1 MFNFE
6 TALTR
11 RAGEDCARTEIEQ
24 NVTRQTMVRRNE
36 NPQSHILNGAADS
49 AQNAWNTAMA
59 QMKGSMDRQTFS
71 TLLGNAELL
80 ACEDGVYTVGMT
92 NGFTRDWA
100 EQRLSGT
107 IEKILSAMADTPQ
120 KVTFVVSGNW
130 QPSNTASQ
138 TVKAE
143 ASHEMP
149 EAAQEPEPAPKASV
163 QAKPRTDSILAR
175 FTFDSFVV
183 SNNNNLAAAAARAVA
198 VNPGTAYNPLFIYG
212 GVGMG
217 KTHLLHAIGNHLNNS
232 GLKVVFASSEEF
244 TSDFIRSIQN
254 RDDETFREKYRS
266 ADVLLIDDIQFI
278 IGKESTQEAFFHT
291 FNKLYEMNKQIVITS
306 DRAPKAMAT
315 LDERMRSRFEWGL
328 TVDIQPA
335 DLETRIAILSAK
347 AQRAGKQ
354 VPMDVLEQIARQVT
368 SNIRELEGALN
379 RVLAVSDLCG
389 HSLDKELVRMSLTDM
404 SSPKHTTSADEI
416 IESVSDVFG
425 VPVEKVMSR
434 DRTKDVALTRQVI
447 MYLMR
452 EEANASLPAI
462 GQAMGGR
469 DHTTVIHA
477 CEKVAQLLQTDNQFR
492 TRVFRAKDMIF
503 G

>member
-1 MFNFE
+1 
-6 TALTR
+6 
-11 RAGEDCARTEIEQ
+11 
-24 NVTRQTMVRRNE
+24 MVRRNE
-36 NPQSHILNGAADS
+36 TQTTNILPGVAAS
-49 AQNAWNTAMA
+49 AQKAWKATMS
-59 QMKGSMDRQTFS
+59 QMKGSMDRQTFN
-71 TLLGNAELL
+71 TLLGSAELL
-80 ACEDGVYTVGMT
+80 ACEDGVYTIGMA

-100 EQRLSGT
+100 EQRLSET
-107 IEKILSAMADTPQ
+107 IEKILSGMADGPQ
-120 KVTFVVSGNW
+120 KVAFVVTGTW
-130 QPSNTASQ
+130 QPPQ
-138 TVKAE
+138 IVKEPAAE
-143 ASHEMP
+143 AAAP
-149 EAAQEPEPAPKASV
+149 AGNVPTEAAKPAPAVRAS
-163 QAKPRTDSILAR
+163 ADNILAR
-175 FTFDSFVV
+175 FTFDNFVV
-183 SNNNNLAAAAARAVA
+183 SNNNNLASAAARAVSET
-198 VNPGTAYNPLFIYG
+198 PGGAYNPLFIYG

-217 KTHLLHAIGNHLNNS
+217 KTHLLHAIGNRLKDS
-232 GLKVVFASSEEF
+232 DLKVVFASSEEF
-244 TSDFIRSIQN
+244 TNDFIRSIQN
-254 RDDETFREKYRS
+254 RDDEAFRLKYRT

-306 DRAPKAMAT
+306 DRPPKAMAT

-347 AQRAGKQ
+347 VQRSGRQ
-354 VPMDVLEQIARQVT
+354 VPMEVLEQIARQVT

-404 SSPKHTTSADEI
+404 SSPKHSTSADEI

-452 EEANASLPAI
+452 EEANVSLPQI
-462 GQAMGGR
+462 GLAMGGR

-477 CEKVAQLLQTDNQFR
+477 CEKVSSLLQTDNQFR
-492 TRVFRAKDMIF
+492 SRVFRAKDMIF
-503 G
+503 S

>member
-1 MFNFE
+1 
-6 TALTR
+6 
-11 RAGEDCARTEIEQ
+11 
-24 NVTRQTMVRRNE
+24 MVRRNE
-36 NPQSHILNGAADS
+36 NPTTHILNGAADS
-49 AQNAWNTAMA
+49 AQNAWNTALA

-80 ACEDGVYTVGMT
+80 ACEDGIYTIGMA

-100 EQRLSGT
+100 EQRLSST
-107 IEKILSAMADTPQ
+107 LEKILSAIAGNSQ
-120 KVTFVVSGNW
+120 KVTFVVAQNW
-130 QPSNTASQ
+130 RSSQ
-138 TVKAE
+138 TVRAE
-143 ASHEMP
+143 AEQAPAAVMP
-149 EAAQEPEPAPKASV
+149 QYAQTAAPEKPAEPKRMSSE
-163 QAKPRTDSILAR
+163 SILAR
-175 FTFDSFVV
+175 FTFDNFVV
-183 SNNNNLAAAAARAVA
+183 SNNNNLACAAARAVSET
-198 VNPGTAYNPLFIYG
+198 PGTAYNPLFIYG

-217 KTHLLHAIGNHLNNS
+217 KTHLLHAIGNRLDGS
-232 GLKVVFASSEEF
+232 GLNVVFASSEEF
-244 TSDFIRSIQN
+244 TNDFIRSIQN
-254 RDDETFREKYRS
+254 RDDENFREKYRS

-347 AQRAGKQ
+347 AKQAGKQ

-389 HSLDKELVRMSLTDM
+389 HTLDKELVRMSLTDM
-404 SSPKHTTSADEI
+404 SSPKHSTSADEI
-416 IESVSDVFG
+416 IESVSGVFG

-452 EEANASLPAI
+452 EEANVSLPQI
-462 GQAMGGR
+462 GLAMGGR

-477 CEKVAQLLQTDNQFR
+477 CEKVAALLQTDNSFR
-492 TRVFRAKDMIF
+492 SRVFRAKDMIF

>member
-1 MFNFE
+1 
-6 TALTR
+6 
-11 RAGEDCARTEIEQ
+11 
-24 NVTRQTMVRRNE
+24 
-36 NPQSHILNGAADS
+36 
-49 AQNAWNTAMA
+49 MA
-59 QMKGSMDRQTFS
+59 QMKASMDRQTFS

-80 ACEDGVYTVGMT
+80 ACEDGVYTVGMA

-107 IEKILSAMADTPQ
+107 IEKILSAMAETPQ
-120 KVTFVVSGNW
+120 KVTFVVAANW
-130 QPSNTASQ
+130 QPVRTERVNEEE
-138 TVKAE
+138 E
-143 ASHEMP
+143 AHSS
-149 EAAQEPEPAPKASV
+149 EPASAAPAAA
-163 QAKPRTDSILAR
+163 AKPAPAVKTRSDSILAR

-198 VNPGTAYNPLFIYG
+198 ETPGAAYNPLFIYG

-217 KTHLLHAIGNHLNNS
+217 KTHLLHAIGNRLNGS
-232 GLKVVFASSEEF
+232 GMNVVFASSEEF

-254 RDDETFREKYRS
+254 RDDETFRDKYRS

-347 AQRAGKQ
+347 AQRAGRQ

-389 HSLDKELVRMSLTDM
+389 HSLDRELVRMSLTDM

-434 DRTKDVALTRQVI
+434 DRTKNVALTRQVI

-452 EEANASLPAI
+452 EEANASLPQI

-477 CEKVAQLLQTDNQFR
+477 CEKVANMLQTDNQFR
-492 TRVFRAKDMIF
+492 TQVFRAKDMIF

>member
-1 MFNFE
+1 
-6 TALTR
+6 
-11 RAGEDCARTEIEQ
+11 
-24 NVTRQTMVRRNE
+24 
-36 NPQSHILNGAADS
+36 
-49 AQNAWNTAMA
+49 MA
-59 QMKGSMDRQTFS
+59 QMKGSMDRQTFN
-71 TLLGNAELL
+71 TLLGNAVLL
-80 ACEDGVYTVGMT
+80 ACEDGVYTVGMA

-100 EQRLSGT
+100 EQRLSAA
-107 IEKILSAMADTPQ
+107 IEKILSAMTGTPQ
-120 KVTFVVSGNW
+120 KVTFVVSGTW
-130 QPSNTASQ
+130 QPARTSNEGVEEPS
-138 TVKAE
+138 KPE
-143 ASHEMP
+143 ASAETKP
-149 EAAQEPEPAPKASV
+149 VITSSP
-163 QAKPRTDSILAR
+163 AKPRTESILAR

-198 VNPGTAYNPLFIYG
+198 ATPGAAYNPLFIYG

-217 KTHLLHAIGNHLNNS
+217 KTHLLHAIGNQLKGS
-232 GLKVVFASSEEF
+232 GMNVVFASSEEF
-244 TSDFIRSIQN
+244 TNDFIRSIQN
-254 RDDETFREKYRS
+254 RDDEAFREKYRS

-335 DLETRIAILSAK
+335 DLETRIAILSTK
-347 AQRAGKQ
+347 ARQAGRQ
-354 VPMDVLEQIARQVT
+354 VPDDVIEQIARQVT
-368 SNIRELEGALN
+368 SNVRELEGALN

-389 HSLDKELVRMSLTDM
+389 HELDRELVRMSLTDM

-434 DRTKDVALTRQVI
+434 DRTRDVALTRQVI

-452 EEANASLPAI
+452 EEANVSLPQI
-462 GQAMGGR
+462 GLAMGGR
-469 DHTTVIHA
+469 DHTTVLHA
-477 CEKVAQLLQTDNQFR
+477 CERVSSLLQTDNQFR
-492 TRVFRAKDMIF
+492 SRVFRAKDMIF

>member
-1 MFNFE
+1 MG
-6 TALTR
+6 LCVS
-11 RAGEDCARTEIEQ
+11 RAGNERDVKIL
-24 NVTRQTMVRRNE
+24 TMVRRNDTQTT
-36 NPQSHILNGAADS
+36 NILPGVAAS
-49 AQNAWNTAMA
+49 AQKAWKAAMA
-59 QMKGSMDRQTFS
+59 QMKGSMDRQTFN
-71 TLLGNAELL
+71 TLLGTAELL
-80 ACEDGVYTVGMT
+80 ACEDGVYTVGMA

-100 EQRLSGT
+100 EQRLSQT
-107 IEKILSAMADTPQ
+107 IEKILSGMADGPQ
-120 KVTFVVSGNW
+120 KVAFVVSGTW
-130 QPSNTASQ
+130 QPPQIEKET
-138 TVKAE
+138 AE
-143 ASHEMP
+143 AVSP
-149 EAAQEPEPAPKASV
+149 AGNVPAAADKPASAVHPTA
-163 QAKPRTDSILAR
+163 DNILAR
-175 FTFDSFVV
+175 FTFDNFVV
-183 SNNNNLAAAAARAVA
+183 SNNNNLASAAARAVSET
-198 VNPGTAYNPLFIYG
+198 PGGAYNPLFIYG

-217 KTHLLHAIGNHLNNS
+217 KTHLLHAIGNRLKDS
-232 GLKVVFASSEEF
+232 ELKVVFVSSEEF

-254 RDDETFREKYRS
+254 RDDETFRAKYRT

-306 DRAPKAMAT
+306 DRPPKAMAA

-347 AQRAGKQ
+347 VQRSGRQ
-354 VPMDVLEQIARQVT
+354 VPMEVLEQIARQVT

-389 HSLDKELVRMSLTDM
+389 HTLDKELVRMSLTDM
-404 SSPKHTTSADEI
+404 SSPKNSLSADEI
-416 IESVSDVFG
+416 IESVSGVFG

-452 EEANASLPAI
+452 EEANVSLPQI

-477 CEKVAQLLQTDNQFR
+477 CEKVSSLLQTDHQFR
-492 TRVFRAKDMIF
+492 SRVFRAKDMIF

>member
-1 MFNFE
+1 MKKI
-6 TALTR
+6 L
-11 RAGEDCARTEIEQ
+11 
-24 NVTRQTMVRRNE
+24 TMVRRNE
-36 NPQSHILNGAADS
+36 NQTTKILTGEAGS
-49 AQNAWNTAMA
+49 AQNAWKAAMA

-80 ACEDGVYTVGMT
+80 TFGDGVFTVGMA

-100 EQRLSGT
+100 EQRLSET
-107 IEKILSAMADTPQ
+107 IEKILSGMLGTPQ
-120 KVTFVVSGNW
+120 KVAFVVTSSW
-130 QPSNTASQ
+130 Q
-138 TVKAE
+138 
-143 ASHEMP
+143 ASHSERETAGLQAETETVQP
-149 EAAQEPEPAPKASV
+149 QPASFREAPQPHASN
-163 QAKPRTDSILAR
+163 ILAR
-175 FTFDSFVV
+175 FTFDNFVV
-183 SNNNNLAAAAARAVA
+183 SGNNNLASAAARAVSEA
-198 VNPGTAYNPLFIYG
+198 PGTAYNPLFIYG

-217 KTHLLHAIGNHLNNS
+217 KTHLLHAIGNRLKDS
-232 GLKVVFASSEEF
+232 SMKVVFASSEEF

-347 AQRAGKQ
+347 ARRAGKEI
-354 VPMDVLEQIARQVT
+354 PMDVIEQIARQVT

-389 HSLDKELVRMSLTDM
+389 RSLDRELVRMSLTDM
-404 SSPKHTTSADEI
+404 TTPKSSTSADEI
-416 IESVSDVFG
+416 IQSVSGIFG

-452 EEANASLPAI
+452 EEANVSLPQI

-477 CEKVAQLLQTDNQFR
+477 CEKVASLLQTDNQFR
-492 TRVFRAKDMIF
+492 SRVYRAKDMIF

>member
-1 MFNFE
+1 
-6 TALTR
+6 
-11 RAGEDCARTEIEQ
+11 
-24 NVTRQTMVRRNE
+24 MVRRNE
-36 NPQSHILNGAADS
+36 NPKTLILNGVADS
-49 AQNAWNTAMA
+49 ARTAWKTAMT

-80 ACEDGVYTVGMT
+80 ACEDGVYTVGMA

-100 EQRLSGT
+100 EQRLSAA
-107 IEKILSAMADTPQ
+107 IEKILTAMAGMPQ
-120 KVTFVVSGNW
+120 KVTFVVSQNW
-130 QPSNTASQ
+130 TASHPQ
-138 TVKAE
+138 KEMPQKAAE
-143 ASHEMP
+143 AEALQP
-149 EAAQEPEPAPKASV
+149 AAQPAVP
-163 QAKPRTDSILAR
+163 AKTAAPVRMSSENILSR
-175 FTFDSFVV
+175 FTFDNFVV
-183 SNNNNLAAAAARAVA
+183 SNNNNLACAAARAVA
-198 VNPGTAYNPLFIYG
+198 ETPGTAYNPLFIYG

-217 KTHLLHAIGNHLNNS
+217 KTHLLHAIGNRLNGS
-232 GLKVVFASSEEF
+232 GLNVVFASSEEF

-389 HSLDKELVRMSLTDM
+389 HTLDRELVRMSLTDM
-404 SSPKHTTSADEI
+404 SSPKHNTSADEI

-434 DRTKDVALTRQVI
+434 DRTRDVALTRQVI

-452 EEANASLPAI
+452 EEANVSLPQI
-462 GQAMGGR
+462 GLAMGGR

-477 CEKVAQLLQTDNQFR
+477 CEKVASLLKTDNSFR
-492 TRVFRAKDMIF
+492 TQVFRAKDMIF

>member
-1 MFNFE
+1 MSLHKN
-6 TALTR
+6 
-11 RAGEDCARTEIEQ
+11 EQ
-24 NVTRQTMVRRNE
+24 NVKLLTMVRRNE
-36 NPQSHILNGAADS
+36 NQTAKILTGVAAS
-49 AQNAWNTAMA
+49 AQNAWKATMA

-80 ACEDGVYTVGMT
+80 ACENGVYTIGMT

-107 IEKILSAMADTPQ
+107 IEKILSGMENSPQ
-120 KVTFVVSGNW
+120 KVSFVVSGTW
-130 QPSNTASQ
+130 QPSHTERETAEE
-138 TVKAE
+138 TPFNE
-143 ASHEMP
+143 TELRP
-149 EAAQEPEPAPKASV
+149 AAQPAPAIRKQSE
-163 QAKPRTDSILAR
+163 SILAR
-175 FTFDSFVV
+175 FTFDNFVV
-183 SNNNNLAAAAARAVA
+183 SNNNNLASAAARAVA
-198 VNPGTAYNPLFIYG
+198 ETPGTAYNPLFIYG

-217 KTHLLHAIGNHLNNS
+217 KTHLLHAIGNR
-232 GLKVVFASSEEF
+232 LKDSDLDVVFASSEEF
-244 TSDFIRSIQN
+244 TNDFIRSIQN

-315 LDERMRSRFEWGL
+315 LEERMRSRFEWGL

-347 AQRAGKQ
+347 AKRAGKQ

-389 HSLDKELVRMSLTDM
+389 HTLDRELVRMSLTDI
-404 SSPKHTTSADEI
+404 STPKHNTSADEI
-416 IESVSDVFG
+416 IESVSGVFG

-452 EEANASLPAI
+452 EEANVSLPQI
-462 GQAMGGR
+462 GLAMGGR

-477 CEKVAQLLQTDNQFR
+477 CEKVASLLQTDNQFR
-492 TRVFRAKDMIF
+492 SRVFRAKDMIF

>member
-1 MFNFE
+1 
-6 TALTR
+6 
-11 RAGEDCARTEIEQ
+11 
-24 NVTRQTMVRRNE
+24 MVRRNE
-36 NPQSHILNGAADS
+36 NPKTLILNGVADS
-49 AQNAWNTAMA
+49 AQSAWKTAMT
-59 QMKGSMDRQTFS
+59 QMKGNMDRQTFS

-80 ACEDGVYTVGMT
+80 ACEDGVYTVGMA

-100 EQRLSGT
+100 EQRLSAA
-107 IEKILSAMADTPQ
+107 IEKILTAMADAPQ
-120 KVTFVVSGNW
+120 KVTFVVTQNW
-130 QPSNTASQ
+130 IADHPAQE
-138 TVKAE
+138 KAE
-143 ASHEMP
+143 AAAASAAP
-149 EAAQEPEPAPKASV
+149 QPAAQPAAPEKAPAAVRMSNEN
-163 QAKPRTDSILAR
+163 ILSR

-183 SNNNNLAAAAARAVA
+183 SNNNNLACAAARAVA
-198 VNPGTAYNPLFIYG
+198 ETPGTAYNPLFIYG

-217 KTHLLHAIGNHLNNS
+217 KTHLLHAIGNRLNGS
-232 GLKVVFASSEEF
+232 GLNVVFASSEEF

-354 VPMDVLEQIARQVT
+354 VPMEVLEQIARQVT

-389 HSLDKELVRMSLTDM
+389 HTLDRELVRMSLTDM
-404 SSPKHTTSADEI
+404 SSPKHTTSTDEI
-416 IESVSDVFG
+416 IESVSGVFG

-434 DRTKDVALTRQVI
+434 DRTRDVALTRQVI

-452 EEANASLPAI
+452 EEANVSLPQI
-462 GQAMGGR
+462 GMAMGGR
-469 DHTTVIHA
+469 DHTTVMHA
-477 CEKVAQLLQTDNQFR
+477 CEKVASLLQTDNSFR
-492 TRVFRAKDMIF
+492 SQVFRAKDLIF

>member
-1 MFNFE
+1 
-6 TALTR
+6 
-11 RAGEDCARTEIEQ
+11 
-24 NVTRQTMVRRNE
+24 
-36 NPQSHILNGAADS
+36 
-49 AQNAWNTAMA
+49 MA

-71 TLLGNAELL
+71 TLLGSAELL
-80 ACEDGVYTVGMT
+80 ACEDGVYTVGMA

-107 IEKILSAMADTPQ
+107 IEKILSGMQGAPQ
-120 KVTFVVSGNW
+120 KVAFVVSGAW
-130 QPSNTASQ
+130 LPPDRESRESGDETETSVVPAE
-138 TVKAE
+138 VKAE
-143 ASHEMP
+143 V
-149 EAAQEPEPAPKASV
+149 K
-163 QAKPRTDSILAR
+163 TDRSRPCVSNILAR
-175 FTFDSFVV
+175 FTFDNFVV
-183 SNNNNLAAAAARAVA
+183 SNNNNLASAAARAVSET
-198 VNPGTAYNPLFIYG
+198 PGTAYNPLFIYG

-217 KTHLLHAIGNHLNNS
+217 KTHLLHAIGNRLKDS
-232 GLKVVFASSEEF
+232 DLKVVFASSEEF

-306 DRAPKAMAT
+306 DRSPRSMVT

-347 AQRAGKQ
+347 AKQSGKQ
-354 VPMDVLEQIARQVT
+354 VPMEVLEQIARQVT

-389 HSLDKELVRMSLTDM
+389 HTLDKELVRMSLTDM
-404 SSPKHTTSADEI
+404 STPKRNMSADEI

-434 DRTKDVALTRQVI
+434 DRTKEVALTRQVI

-452 EEANASLPAI
+452 EEANVSLPQI
-462 GQAMGGR
+462 GLAMGGR

-477 CEKVAQLLQTDNQFR
+477 CEKVSSLLQKDNQFR
-492 TRVFRAKDMIF
+492 SQVFRAKDMIF

>member
-1 MFNFE
+1 
-6 TALTR
+6 
-11 RAGEDCARTEIEQ
+11 
-24 NVTRQTMVRRNE
+24 
-36 NPQSHILNGAADS
+36 
-49 AQNAWNTAMA
+49 MA
-59 QMKGSMDRQTFS
+59 QMKGSMDRQTFN

-80 ACEDGVYTVGMT
+80 ACEDGVYTVGMA

-100 EQRLSGT
+100 EQRLSET
-107 IEKILSAMADTPQ
+107 IEKILTGMADGPQ
-120 KVTFVVSGNW
+120 KVAFVVSGTW
-130 QPSNTASQ
+130 QPSRI
-138 TVKAE
+138 
-143 ASHEMP
+143 
-149 EAAQEPEPAPKASV
+149 EPETREVVSPSANVPQAAETPAPAV
-163 QAKPRTDSILAR
+163 RPAADNILAR
-175 FTFDSFVV
+175 FTFDNFVV
-183 SNNNNLAAAAARAVA
+183 SNNNNLASAAARV
-198 VNPGTAYNPLFIYG
+198 VSETPGSAYNPLFIYG

-217 KTHLLHAIGNHLNNS
+217 KTHLLHAIGNRLKGS
-232 GLKVVFASSEEF
+232 ELKVVFVSSEEF
-244 TSDFIRSIQN
+244 TNDFIRSIQN
-254 RDDETFREKYRS
+254 RDDETFRTKYRT

-306 DRAPKAMAT
+306 DRPPRAMAA

-347 AQRAGKQ
+347 VQRSGRQ
-354 VPMDVLEQIARQVT
+354 VPMEVLEQIARQVT

-389 HSLDKELVRMSLTDM
+389 HTLDKELVRMSLTDM
-404 SSPKHTTSADEI
+404 SSPKRSTSADEI
-416 IESVSDVFG
+416 IESVSGVFG

-452 EEANASLPAI
+452 EEANVSLPQI
-462 GQAMGGR
+462 GLAMGGR

-477 CEKVAQLLQTDNQFR
+477 CEKVSSLLQTDNQFR
-492 TRVFRAKDMIF
+492 SRVFRAKDMIF
-503 G
+503 S

>member
-1 MFNFE
+1 
-6 TALTR
+6 
-11 RAGEDCARTEIEQ
+11 
-24 NVTRQTMVRRNE
+24 
-36 NPQSHILNGAADS
+36 
-49 AQNAWNTAMA
+49 MA

-71 TLLGNAELL
+71 TLLGSAELL

-107 IEKILSAMADTPQ
+107 IEKILTAMSDTPQ
-120 KVTFVVSGNW
+120 KVTFVVSGTW
-130 QPSNTASQ
+130 QPSNTA
-138 TVKAE
+138 
-143 ASHEMP
+143 
-149 EAAQEPEPAPKASV
+149 EPAAKEAESAPAEMTKAAEEPVPAPQPSV
-163 QAKPRTDSILAR
+163 QTKPRSESILAR

-198 VNPGTAYNPLFIYG
+198 DHPGEAYNPLFIYG

-217 KTHLLHAIGNHLNNS
+217 KTHLLHAIGNHLNGS
-232 GLKVVFASSEEF
+232 GQKVVFASSEEF
-244 TSDFIRSIQN
+244 TNDFIRSIQN

-306 DRAPKAMAT
+306 DQAPKAMAT

-354 VPMDVLEQIARQVT
+354 IPMEVLEQIARQVT

-389 HSLDKELVRMSLTDM
+389 HSLDRELVRMSLTDM
-404 SSPKHTTSADEI
+404 SSPKHTTSANEI
-416 IESVSDVFG
+416 IESVSGVFG

-452 EEANASLPAI
+452 EEANASLPQI

>member
-1 MFNFE
+1 
-6 TALTR
+6 
-11 RAGEDCARTEIEQ
+11 
-24 NVTRQTMVRRNE
+24 MVRRNE
-36 NPQSHILNGAADS
+36 NPKTLILNGVADS
-49 AQNAWNTAMA
+49 AQTAWKTAMT
-59 QMKGSMDRQTFS
+59 QMKGSMDKQTFS

-80 ACEDGVYTVGMT
+80 ACEDGVYTVGMA

-100 EQRLSGT
+100 EQRLSAA
-107 IEKILSAMADTPQ
+107 IEKILTAMADTPQ
-120 KVTFVVSGNW
+120 KVTFVVSQNW
-130 QPSNTASQ
+130 TASHPQ
-138 TVKAE
+138 KEMLQKAAE
-143 ASHEMP
+143 TEVTQP
-149 EAAQEPEPAPKASV
+149 AAQPAVP
-163 QAKPRTDSILAR
+163 AKTAAPVRMSSENILSR
-175 FTFDSFVV
+175 FTFDNFVV
-183 SNNNNLAAAAARAVA
+183 SNNNNLACAAARAVA
-198 VNPGTAYNPLFIYG
+198 ETPGTAYNPLFIYG

-217 KTHLLHAIGNHLNNS
+217 KTHLLHAIGNRLNGS
-232 GLKVVFASSEEF
+232 GLNVVFASSEEF

-389 HSLDKELVRMSLTDM
+389 HTLDRELVRMSLTDM
-404 SSPKHTTSADEI
+404 SSPKHNTSADEI

-434 DRTKDVALTRQVI
+434 DRTRDVALTRQVI

-452 EEANASLPAI
+452 EEANVSLPQI
-462 GQAMGGR
+462 GLAMGGR

-477 CEKVAQLLQTDNQFR
+477 CEKVASLLKTDNSFR
-492 TRVFRAKDMIF
+492 TQVFRAKDMIF

>member
-1 MFNFE
+1 
-6 TALTR
+6 
-11 RAGEDCARTEIEQ
+11 
-24 NVTRQTMVRRNE
+24 MVRRNE
-36 NPQSHILNGAADS
+36 NPKTLILNGVADS
-49 AQNAWNTAMA
+49 AQTAWKTAMT

-80 ACEDGVYTVGMT
+80 ACEDGVYTVGMA

-100 EQRLSGT
+100 EQRLSAAL
-107 IEKILSAMADTPQ
+107 EKILTAMADEPQ
-120 KVTFVVSGNW
+120 KVTFVVAQNW
-130 QPSNTASQ
+130 NAAHPHPEKPQKAAETETPQP
-138 TVKAE
+138 
-143 ASHEMP
+143 
-149 EAAQEPEPAPKASV
+149 AAQEAVPAKVSAPVRMS
-163 QAKPRTDSILAR
+163 SENILSR
-175 FTFDSFVV
+175 FTFDNFVV
-183 SNNNNLAAAAARAVA
+183 SNNNNLACAAARAVA
-198 VNPGTAYNPLFIYG
+198 ETPGTAYNPLFIYG

-217 KTHLLHAIGNHLNNS
+217 KTHLLHAIGNRLNGS
-232 GLKVVFASSEEF
+232 GLNVVFASSEEF

-389 HSLDKELVRMSLTDM
+389 HTLDRELVRMSLTDM
-404 SSPKHTTSADEI
+404 SSPKHNTSADEI

-434 DRTKDVALTRQVI
+434 DRTRDVALTRQVI

-452 EEANASLPAI
+452 EEANVSLTQI
-462 GQAMGGR
+462 GLAMGGR
-469 DHTTVIHA
+469 DHTTVFHD
-477 CEKVAQLLQTDNQFR
+477 CEKVASLLKTDNSFSSQ
-492 TRVFRAKDMIF
+492 VFRAKDLIF

>member
-1 MFNFE
+1 
-6 TALTR
+6 
-11 RAGEDCARTEIEQ
+11 
-24 NVTRQTMVRRNE
+24 MVRRNE
-36 NPQSHILNGAADS
+36 NPTTHILNGAADS
-49 AQNAWNTAMA
+49 ARTAWSTALT

-80 ACEDGVYTVGMT
+80 ACEDGIFTVGMA

-107 IEKILSAMADTPQ
+107 LEKILTAITGDPQ
-120 KVTFVVSGNW
+120 KVAFVVAQNW
-130 QPSNTASQ
+130 VSSHTQTETAKETDPAIIPQSSESAQ
-138 TVKAE
+138 TAIAAAPAKRPAAE
-143 ASHEMP
+143 
-149 EAAQEPEPAPKASV
+149 
-163 QAKPRTDSILAR
+163 SILAR
-175 FTFDSFVV
+175 FTFDNFVV
-183 SNNNNLAAAAARAVA
+183 SNNNNLACAAARAVA
-198 VNPGTAYNPLFIYG
+198 ETPGTAYNPLFIYG

-217 KTHLLHAIGNHLNNS
+217 KTHLLHAIGNRLTGS
-232 GLKVVFASSEEF
+232 GMNVVFASSEEF

-347 AQRAGKQ
+347 AKYAGKQ

-404 SSPKHTTSADEI
+404 SSPKHSTSADEI
-416 IESVSDVFG
+416 IESVSGVFG

-452 EEANASLPAI
+452 EEANVSLPQI
-462 GQAMGGR
+462 GLAMGGR

-477 CEKVAQLLQTDNQFR
+477 CEKVASLLQTDNAFR
-492 TRVFRAKDMIF
+492 SRVFRAKDMIF

>member
-1 MFNFE
+1 
-6 TALTR
+6 
-11 RAGEDCARTEIEQ
+11 
-24 NVTRQTMVRRNE
+24 
-36 NPQSHILNGAADS
+36 
-49 AQNAWNTAMA
+49 MA
-59 QMKGSMDRQTFS
+59 QMKGSMDRQTFT

-80 ACEDGVYTVGMT
+80 ACEDGIYTVGMA

-100 EQRLSGT
+100 EQRLSGA
-107 IEKILSAMADTPQ
+107 IEKILSAMSGTPQ
-120 KVTFVVSGNW
+120 KVTFVVSGTW
-130 QPSNTASQ
+130 QPAQTSNEGVEEPSKPEDSAD
-138 TVKAE
+138 VKPVIT
-143 ASHEMP
+143 SSP
-149 EAAQEPEPAPKASV
+149 
-163 QAKPRTDSILAR
+163 AKPMAESILAR

-198 VNPGTAYNPLFIYG
+198 TTPGAAYNPLFIYG

-217 KTHLLHAIGNHLNNS
+217 KTHLLHAIGNQLKGS
-232 GLKVVFASSEEF
+232 GMNVVFASSEEF
-244 TSDFIRSIQN
+244 TNDFIRSIQN
-254 RDDETFREKYRS
+254 RDDEAFREKYRS

-306 DRAPKAMAT
+306 DRAPKAMIT

-354 VPMDVLEQIARQVT
+354 VPDDVIEQIARQVT

-389 HSLDKELVRMSLTDM
+389 HSLDRELVRMSLTDM
-404 SSPKHTTSADEI
+404 SSPKHTTSTDEI
-416 IESVSDVFG
+416 IESVSGIFG

-434 DRTKDVALTRQVI
+434 DRTRDVALTRQVI

-452 EEANASLPAI
+452 EEANVSLPQI
-462 GQAMGGR
+462 GLAMGGR

-477 CEKVAQLLQTDNQFR
+477 CERVSSLLQTDNQFR
-492 TRVFRAKDMIF
+492 SRVFRAKDLIF

>member
-1 MFNFE
+1 
-6 TALTR
+6 
-11 RAGEDCARTEIEQ
+11 
-24 NVTRQTMVRRNE
+24 MVRRNE
-36 NPQSHILNGAADS
+36 NPKTLILNGVADS
-49 AQNAWNTAMA
+49 AQTAWKTAMT

-80 ACEDGVYTVGMT
+80 ACEDGVYTVGMA

-100 EQRLSGT
+100 EQRLSAA
-107 IEKILSAMADTPQ
+107 IEKILTAMAGMPQ
-120 KVTFVVSGNW
+120 KVTFVVSQNW
-130 QPSNTASQ
+130 TASHPQ
-138 TVKAE
+138 KEMPQKAAE
-143 ASHEMP
+143 AETP
-149 EAAQEPEPAPKASV
+149 QPAAQPAVP
-163 QAKPRTDSILAR
+163 AKSAAPVRMSSENILSR
-175 FTFDSFVV
+175 FTFDNFVV
-183 SNNNNLAAAAARAVA
+183 SNNNNLACAAARAVA
-198 VNPGTAYNPLFIYG
+198 ETPGTAYNPLFIYG

-217 KTHLLHAIGNHLNNS
+217 KTHLLHAIGNRLNGS
-232 GLKVVFASSEEF
+232 GLNVVFASSEEF

-347 AQRAGKQ
+347 AKQAGKQ
-354 VPMDVLEQIARQVT
+354 VPMEVLEQIARQVT

-389 HSLDKELVRMSLTDM
+389 HSLDRELVRMSLTDM
-404 SSPKHTTSADEI
+404 SSPKHTTSTDEI
-416 IESVSDVFG
+416 IESVSGVFG
-425 VPVEKVMSR
+425 VPVEKIMSR

-452 EEANASLPAI
+452 EEANASLPQI

-492 TRVFRAKDMIF
+492 SRVFRAKDMIF
-503 G
+503 N

>member
-1 MFNFE
+1 
-6 TALTR
+6 
-11 RAGEDCARTEIEQ
+11 
-24 NVTRQTMVRRNE
+24 
-36 NPQSHILNGAADS
+36 
-49 AQNAWNTAMA
+49 MA

-80 ACEDGVYTVGMT
+80 ACEDGVYTIGMA

-100 EQRLSGT
+100 EQRLSST
-107 IEKILSAMADTPQ
+107 IEKILSAMADAPQ
-120 KVTFVVSGNW
+120 KVTFVVASSW
-130 QPSNTASQ
+130 QPVRAEREIAEEALQPAAPQQTA
-138 TVKAE
+138 
-143 ASHEMP
+143 
-149 EAAQEPEPAPKASV
+149 EPAPAPKAA
-163 QAKPRTDSILAR
+163 AKPRSESILSR

-198 VNPGTAYNPLFIYG
+198 ETPGTAYNPLFIYG

-217 KTHLLHAIGNHLNNS
+217 KTHLLHAIGNRLNGS
-232 GLKVVFASSEEF
+232 GLNVVFASSEEF

-254 RDDETFREKYRS
+254 RDDETFRDKYRS

-347 AQRAGKQ
+347 AKQAGKQ
-354 VPMDVLEQIARQVT
+354 VPMEVLEQIARQVT

-389 HSLDKELVRMSLTDM
+389 HSLDRELVRMSLTDM
-404 SSPKHTTSADEI
+404 SSPKHTTSADDI
-416 IESVSDVFG
+416 IQSVSGVFG
-425 VPVEKVMSR
+425 VPVEKIMSR

-452 EEANASLPAI
+452 EEANASLPQI

-477 CEKVAQLLQTDNQFR
+477 CEKVAHLLQTDNQFR
-492 TRVFRAKDMIF
+492 TRVFRAKDQIF

>member
-1 MFNFE
+1 MS
-6 TALTR
+6 
-11 RAGEDCARTEIEQ
+11 RAENKE
-24 NVTRQTMVRRNE
+24 NVKLLTMVRRNE
-36 NPQSHILNGAADS
+36 TQTTNILPGVAAS
-49 AQNAWNTAMA
+49 AQKAWKATMS
-59 QMKGSMDRQTFS
+59 QMKGSMDRQTFN
-71 TLLGNAELL
+71 TLLGSAELL
-80 ACEDGVYTVGMT
+80 ACEDGVYTIGMA

-100 EQRLSGT
+100 EQRLSET
-107 IEKILSAMADTPQ
+107 IEKILSGMADGPQ
-120 KVTFVVSGNW
+120 KVAFVVTGTW
-130 QPSNTASQ
+130 QPPQ
-138 TVKAE
+138 IVKEPAAE
-143 ASHEMP
+143 AAAP
-149 EAAQEPEPAPKASV
+149 AGNVPTEAAKPAPAVRAS
-163 QAKPRTDSILAR
+163 ADNILAR
-175 FTFDSFVV
+175 FTFDNFVV
-183 SNNNNLAAAAARAVA
+183 SNNNNLASAAARAVSET
-198 VNPGTAYNPLFIYG
+198 PGGAYNPLFIYG

-217 KTHLLHAIGNHLNNS
+217 KTHLLHAIGNRLKDS
-232 GLKVVFASSEEF
+232 DLKVVFASSEEF
-244 TSDFIRSIQN
+244 TNDFIRSIQN
-254 RDDETFREKYRS
+254 RDDEAFRLKYRT

-306 DRAPKAMAT
+306 DRPPKAMAT

-347 AQRAGKQ
+347 VQRSGRQ
-354 VPMDVLEQIARQVT
+354 VPMEVLEQIARQVT

-404 SSPKHTTSADEI
+404 SSPKHSTSADEI

-452 EEANASLPAI
+452 EEANVSLPQI
-462 GQAMGGR
+462 GLAMGGR

-477 CEKVAQLLQTDNQFR
+477 CEKVSSLLQTDNQFR
-492 TRVFRAKDMIF
+492 SRVFRAKDMIF

>member
-1 MFNFE
+1 
-6 TALTR
+6 
-11 RAGEDCARTEIEQ
+11 
-24 NVTRQTMVRRNE
+24 MVRRNE
-36 NPQSHILNGAADS
+36 NPKPLILNGVADS
-49 AQNAWNTAMA
+49 AQTAWKTAMT

-80 ACEDGVYTVGMT
+80 ACEDGVYTVGMA

-100 EQRLSGT
+100 EQRLSAAL
-107 IEKILSAMADTPQ
+107 EKILTAMADTPQ
-120 KVTFVVSGNW
+120 KVTFVVAQNW
-130 QPSNTASQ
+130 TASHPQ
-138 TVKAE
+138 AE
-143 ASHEMP
+143 TTQKTAETAAP
-149 EAAQEPEPAPKASV
+149 QPPAQEAAPAKVSAPVRMS
-163 QAKPRTDSILAR
+163 SENILSR
-175 FTFDSFVV
+175 FTFDNFVV
-183 SNNNNLAAAAARAVA
+183 SNNNNLACAAARAVA
-198 VNPGTAYNPLFIYG
+198 ETPGTAYNPLFIYG

-217 KTHLLHAIGNHLNNS
+217 KTHLLHAIGNRLNGS
-232 GLKVVFASSEEF
+232 GLNVVFASSEEF

-389 HSLDKELVRMSLTDM
+389 HTLDRELVRMSLTDM
-404 SSPKHTTSADEI
+404 SSPKHNTSADEI

-434 DRTKDVALTRQVI
+434 DRTRDVALTRQVI

-452 EEANASLPAI
+452 EEANVSLPQI
-462 GQAMGGR
+462 GLAMGGR

-477 CEKVAQLLQTDNQFR
+477 CEKVASLLKTDNSFR
-492 TRVFRAKDMIF
+492 SQVFRAKDLIF

>member
-1 MFNFE
+1 
-6 TALTR
+6 
-11 RAGEDCARTEIEQ
+11 
-24 NVTRQTMVRRNE
+24 MVRKNE
-36 NPQSHILNGAADS
+36 NPTTKILTGAAAS
-49 AQNAWNTAMA
+49 AQNAWKAAMA

-80 ACEDGVYTVGMT
+80 AWENGVYTIGMT

-100 EQRLSGT
+100 EQRLSGA
-107 IEKILSAMADTPQ
+107 IEQILSGMNDEPQ
-120 KVTFVVSGNW
+120 KVSFVVSGNW
-130 QPSNTASQ
+130 QPSPAERETAEE
-138 TVKAE
+138 TPVT
-143 ASHEMP
+143 
-149 EAAQEPEPAPKASV
+149 EAAPAAP
-163 QAKPRTDSILAR
+163 QAVPAVHKHTGNILSR
-175 FTFDSFVV
+175 FTFDNFVV
-183 SNNNNLAAAAARAVA
+183 SGNNNLAAAAARAVA
-198 VNPGTAYNPLFIYG
+198 ETPGTAYNPLFIYG

-217 KTHLLHAIGNHLNNS
+217 KTHLLHAIGNRLKDSDLN
-232 GLKVVFASSEEF
+232 VVFVSSEEF
-244 TSDFIRSIQN
+244 TADFIRSIQN
-254 RDDETFREKYRS
+254 RDDESFREKYRT

-347 AQRAGKQ
+347 VQRAGKH
-354 VPMDVLEQIARQVT
+354 VPMEVLEQIARQVT

-379 RVLAVSDLCG
+379 RVLAVADLCG
-389 HSLDKELVRMSLTDM
+389 HSLDRELVRMSLSDM
-404 SSPKHTTSADEI
+404 SSPKHSTSADEI

-452 EEANASLPAI
+452 EEANVSLPQI
-462 GQAMGGR
+462 GLAMGGR

-477 CEKVAQLLQTDNQFR
+477 CEKVSSLLKTDNQFR
-492 TRVFRAKDMIF
+492 SRVFRAKDMIF

>member
-1 MFNFE
+1 M
-6 TALTR
+6 T
-11 RAGEDCARTEIEQ
+11 
-24 NVTRQTMVRRNE
+24 
-36 NPQSHILNGAADS
+36 
-49 AQNAWNTAMA
+49 

-80 ACEDGVYTVGMT
+80 ACEDGVYTVGMD

-100 EQRLSGT
+100 EKRLKAA
-107 IEKILSAMADTPQ
+107 IEKILSAMSDEPQ
-120 KVTFVVSGNW
+120 IVTFVVSAGW
-130 QPSNTASQ
+130 QPVRPERVDPAEVQQTPQALQTAEL
-138 TVKAE
+138 TPAVKAE
-143 ASHEMP
+143 P
-149 EAAQEPEPAPKASV
+149 GPKS
-163 QAKPRTDSILAR
+163 RSDSILAR

-198 VNPGTAYNPLFIYG
+198 ETPGTAYNPLFIYG

-217 KTHLLHAIGNHLNNS
+217 KTHLLHAIGNHLNGS
-232 GLKVVFASSEEF
+232 GLNVVFASSEEF
-244 TSDFIRSIQN
+244 TNDFIRSIQN
-254 RDDETFREKYRS
+254 RDDDRFREKYRS

-306 DRAPKAMAT
+306 DRAPKAMVT

-347 AQRAGKQ
+347 AQKAGKQ
-354 VPMDVLEQIARQVT
+354 VPMEVLEQIARQVT

-389 HSLDKELVRMSLTDM
+389 HSLDRELVRMSLTDM

-416 IESVSDVFG
+416 IKSVSGIFG
-425 VPVEKVMSR
+425 VPVEKIMSR

-452 EEANASLPAI
+452 EEANASLPQI

-469 DHTTVIHA
+469 DHSTVIHA
-477 CEKVAQLLQTDNQFR
+477 CEKVASLLQTDNQFR
-492 TRVFRAKDMIF
+492 SQVFRAKDMIF

>member
-1 MFNFE
+1 
-6 TALTR
+6 
-11 RAGEDCARTEIEQ
+11 
-24 NVTRQTMVRRNE
+24 
-36 NPQSHILNGAADS
+36 
-49 AQNAWNTAMA
+49 
-59 QMKGSMDRQTFS
+59 MDRQTFS

-80 ACEDGVYTVGMT
+80 ACEDGIFTVGMA

-107 IEKILSAMADTPQ
+107 LEKILTAITGDPQ
-120 KVTFVVSGNW
+120 KVAFVVAQNW
-130 QPSNTASQ
+130 VSSHTQTETAKETAPAIIPQSSESAQ
-138 TVKAE
+138 TAIAAAPAKRPAAE
-143 ASHEMP
+143 
-149 EAAQEPEPAPKASV
+149 
-163 QAKPRTDSILAR
+163 SILAR
-175 FTFDSFVV
+175 FTFDNFVV
-183 SNNNNLAAAAARAVA
+183 SNNNNLACAAARAVA
-198 VNPGTAYNPLFIYG
+198 ETPGTAYNPLFIYG

-217 KTHLLHAIGNHLNNS
+217 KTHLLHAIGNRLTGS
-232 GLKVVFASSEEF
+232 GMNVVFASSEEF

-347 AQRAGKQ
+347 AKYAGKQ

-404 SSPKHTTSADEI
+404 SSPKHSTSADEI
-416 IESVSDVFG
+416 IESVSGVFG

-452 EEANASLPAI
+452 EEANVSLPQI
-462 GQAMGGR
+462 GLAMGGR

-477 CEKVAQLLQTDNQFR
+477 CEKVASLLQTDNAFR
-492 TRVFRAKDMIF
+492 SRVFRAKDMIF

>member
-1 MFNFE
+1 
-6 TALTR
+6 
-11 RAGEDCARTEIEQ
+11 
-24 NVTRQTMVRRNE
+24 MVRRNE
-36 NPQSHILNGAADS
+36 NPKTLILNGVADS
-49 AQNAWNTAMA
+49 ARTAWTTAMT

-80 ACEDGVYTVGMT
+80 ACEDGVYTVGMA

-100 EQRLSGT
+100 EQRLCAA
-107 IEKILSAMADTPQ
+107 IEKILTAMAGTPQ
-120 KVTFVVSGNW
+120 KVTFVVSQNW
-130 QPSNTASQ
+130 TASHPQ
-138 TVKAE
+138 KETPQKAAE
-143 ASHEMP
+143 AEAP
-149 EAAQEPEPAPKASV
+149 QPAAQPAVP
-163 QAKPRTDSILAR
+163 AKTAAPVRMSSENILSR

-183 SNNNNLAAAAARAVA
+183 SNNNNLACAAARAVA
-198 VNPGTAYNPLFIYG
+198 ETPGTAYNPLFIYG

-217 KTHLLHAIGNHLNNS
+217 KTHLLHAIGNRLNGS
-232 GLKVVFASSEEF
+232 GLNVVFASSEEF

-389 HSLDKELVRMSLTDM
+389 HTLDRELVRMSLTDM

-434 DRTKDVALTRQVI
+434 DRTRDVALTRQVI

-452 EEANASLPAI
+452 EEANVSLPQI
-462 GQAMGGR
+462 GLAMGGR

-477 CEKVAQLLQTDNQFR
+477 CEKVASLLKTDNSFR
-492 TRVFRAKDMIF
+492 TQVFRAKDMIF

>member
-1 MFNFE
+1 
-6 TALTR
+6 
-11 RAGEDCARTEIEQ
+11 
-24 NVTRQTMVRRNE
+24 MVRRNE
-36 NPQSHILNGAADS
+36 NPKTLILNGVADS
-49 AQNAWNTAMA
+49 ARTAWKTAMT

-80 ACEDGVYTVGMT
+80 ACEDGVYTVGMA

-100 EQRLSGT
+100 EQRLSAAL
-107 IEKILSAMADTPQ
+107 EKILTAMADAPQ
-120 KVTFVVSGNW
+120 KVTFVVTQNW
-130 QPSNTASQ
+130 TASHPQ
-138 TVKAE
+138 TETPQKAAE
-143 ASHEMP
+143 VSDPQPAK
-149 EAAQEPEPAPKASV
+149 EAAPAKVSAPVRMS
-163 QAKPRTDSILAR
+163 SENILSR
-175 FTFDSFVV
+175 FTFDNFVV
-183 SNNNNLAAAAARAVA
+183 SNNNNLACAAARAVA
-198 VNPGTAYNPLFIYG
+198 ENPGTAYNPLFIYG

-217 KTHLLHAIGNHLNNS
+217 KTHLLHAIGNRLNGS
-232 GLKVVFASSEEF
+232 GSNVVFASSEEF

-278 IGKESTQEAFFHT
+278 IGKESTQEAIFHT

-389 HSLDKELVRMSLTDM
+389 HTLDRELVRMSLTDM

-416 IESVSDVFG
+416 IESVSDIFG

-434 DRTKDVALTRQVI
+434 DRTRDVALTRQVI

-452 EEANASLPAI
+452 EEANVSLPQI
-462 GQAMGGR
+462 GLAMGGR

-477 CEKVAQLLQTDNQFR
+477 CEKVSSLLKTDNSFR
-492 TRVFRAKDMIF
+492 SQVFRAKDLIF

>member
-1 MFNFE
+1 M
-6 TALTR
+6 
-11 RAGEDCARTEIEQ
+11 TE
-24 NVTRQTMVRRNE
+24 QTMVRRNE
-36 NPQSHILNGAADS
+36 NPQPHILNGAAAS
-49 AQNAWNTAMA
+49 AQNAWKAAMA

-80 ACEDGVYTVGMT
+80 ACEDGVYTVGMA

-107 IEKILSAMADTPQ
+107 IEKILSAISDSPQ
-120 KVTFVVSGNW
+120 KVTFVVAANW
-130 QPSNTASQ
+130 QPVRTEREPAEEAMQAAAPQQTA
-138 TVKAE
+138 E
-143 ASHEMP
+143 P
-149 EAAQEPEPAPKASV
+149 AAAPKA
-163 QAKPRTDSILAR
+163 AARPRSDSILAR

-198 VNPGTAYNPLFIYG
+198 ETPGTAYNPLFIYG

-217 KTHLLHAIGNHLNNS
+217 KTHLLHAIGNRLNGS
-232 GLKVVFASSEEF
+232 GLNVVFASSEEF

-347 AQRAGKQ
+347 AKQAGKQ
-354 VPMDVLEQIARQVT
+354 VPMEVLEQIARQVT

-389 HSLDKELVRMSLTDM
+389 HSLDRELVRMSLTDM
-404 SSPKHTTSADEI
+404 SSPKHTTSTDEI
-416 IESVSDVFG
+416 IESVSGVFG
-425 VPVEKVMSR
+425 VPVEKIMSR
-434 DRTKDVALTRQVI
+434 DRTKDVA
-447 MYLMR
+447 
-452 EEANASLPAI
+452 
-462 GQAMGGR
+462 
-469 DHTTVIHA
+469 
-477 CEKVAQLLQTDNQFR
+477 
-492 TRVFRAKDMIF
+492 
-503 G
+503 

>member
-1 MFNFE
+1 MAKRNETPTTNNLPE
-6 TALTR
+6 TA
-11 RAGEDCARTEIEQ
+11 A
-24 NVTRQTMVRRNE
+24 
-36 NPQSHILNGAADS
+36 S
-49 AQNAWNTAMA
+49 AQNAWKAAMA

-80 ACEDGVYTVGMT
+80 AWEDDTFTVGVA

-100 EQRLSGT
+100 EQRLCGT
-107 IEKILSAMADTPQ
+107 IEKILSGMHDHPQ
-120 KVTFVVSGNW
+120 KVNFVVSGTW
-130 QPSNTASQ
+130 QASRTERETEKQ
-138 TVKAE
+138 SPE
-143 ASHEMP
+143 ADMP
-149 EAAQEPEPAPKASV
+149 ESPAAKVPAAVRPHAE
-163 QAKPRTDSILAR
+163 SILGR
-175 FTFDSFVV
+175 FTFDNFVV
-183 SNNNNLAAAAARAVA
+183 SNNNNLASAAARAVA
-198 VNPGTAYNPLFIYG
+198 ETPGTAYNPLFIYG

-217 KTHLLHAIGNHLNNS
+217 KTHLLHAIGNRLKESSLN
-232 GLKVVFASSEEF
+232 VVFASSEEF

-254 RDDETFREKYRS
+254 RDDEAFREKYRS

-306 DRAPKAMAT
+306 DRSPKAMMT

-335 DLETRIAILSAK
+335 DLETRIAILAAK
-347 AQRAGKQ
+347 VQRAGKQ

-389 HSLDKELVRMSLTDM
+389 HSLDRELVRMSLADM
-404 SSPKHTTSADEI
+404 STPKQNTSADEI
-416 IESVSDVFG
+416 IRSVSDVFG
-425 VPVEKVMSR
+425 VPVDKVMSR

-452 EEANASLPAI
+452 EEANVSLPQI
-462 GQAMGGR
+462 GLAMGGR

-477 CEKVAQLLQTDNQFR
+477 CEKVSSMLQKDNSFR
-492 TRVFRAKDMIF
+492 SQVFKAKDMIF

>member
-1 MFNFE
+1 
-6 TALTR
+6 
-11 RAGEDCARTEIEQ
+11 
-24 NVTRQTMVRRNE
+24 MVRRNE
-36 NPQSHILNGAADS
+36 NPKTLILNGVADS
-49 AQNAWNTAMA
+49 AQTAWKTAMT

-80 ACEDGVYTVGMT
+80 ACEDGVYTVGMA

-100 EQRLSGT
+100 EQRLCAA
-107 IEKILSAMADTPQ
+107 IEKILTAMAGTPQ
-120 KVTFVVSGNW
+120 KVTFVVSQHW
-130 QPSNTASQ
+130 TASHPQ
-138 TVKAE
+138 KEMQQKAAE
-143 ASHEMP
+143 A
-149 EAAQEPEPAPKASV
+149 EAPQPAV
-163 QAKPRTDSILAR
+163 QPAVPAKTAAPVRMSSENILSR

-183 SNNNNLAAAAARAVA
+183 SNNNNLACAAARAVA
-198 VNPGTAYNPLFIYG
+198 ETPGTAYNPLFIYG

-217 KTHLLHAIGNHLNNS
+217 KTHLLHAIGNRLNGS
-232 GLKVVFASSEEF
+232 GLNVVFASSEEF

-389 HSLDKELVRMSLTDM
+389 HTLDRELVRMSLTDM

-434 DRTKDVALTRQVI
+434 DRTRDVALTRQVI

-452 EEANASLPAI
+452 EEANVSLPQI
-462 GQAMGGR
+462 GLAMGGR

-477 CEKVAQLLQTDNQFR
+477 CEKVASLLKTDNSFR
-492 TRVFRAKDMIF
+492 TQVFRAKDMIF

>member
-1 MFNFE
+1 
-6 TALTR
+6 
-11 RAGEDCARTEIEQ
+11 
-24 NVTRQTMVRRNE
+24 MVRRNE
-36 NPQSHILNGAADS
+36 NPKTLILNGVADS
-49 AQNAWNTAMA
+49 AQTAWKTAMT

-80 ACEDGVYTVGMT
+80 ACEDGVYTVGMA

-100 EQRLSGT
+100 EQRLSAA
-107 IEKILSAMADTPQ
+107 IEKILTAMADTPQ
-120 KVTFVVSGNW
+120 KVTFVVSQNW
-130 QPSNTASQ
+130 TASHPQ
-138 TVKAE
+138 KEVPQKAAE
-143 ASHEMP
+143 AETP
-149 EAAQEPEPAPKASV
+149 QPAAQPAVP
-163 QAKPRTDSILAR
+163 AKTAAPVRMSSENILSR

-183 SNNNNLAAAAARAVA
+183 SNNNNLACAAARAVA
-198 VNPGTAYNPLFIYG
+198 ETPGTAYNPLFIYG

-217 KTHLLHAIGNHLNNS
+217 KTHLLHAIGNRLNGS
-232 GLKVVFASSEEF
+232 GLNVVFASSEEF

-278 IGKESTQEAFFHT
+278 IGKESTEEAFLHT
-291 FNKLYEMNKQIVITS
+291 FNKLYEMNNQIVITS

-389 HSLDKELVRMSLTDM
+389 HTLDRELVRMSLTDM
-404 SSPKHTTSADEI
+404 SSPKHNTSADEI

-434 DRTKDVALTRQVI
+434 DRTRDVALTRQVI

-452 EEANASLPAI
+452 EEANVSLPQI
-462 GQAMGGR
+462 GLAMGGR

-477 CEKVAQLLQTDNQFR
+477 CEKVASLLKTDNSFR
-492 TRVFRAKDMIF
+492 TQVFRAKDMIF